1 MATAKYKRNK
11 DGIFAIKAWDGT
23 YNPDGT
29 KHRIHLKS
37 KKSSRDLENQVNA
50 LREKVESGQNVI
62 R

>member
-11 DGIFAIKAWDGT
+11 DGIFATKAWDGT

-37 KKSSRDLENQVNA
+37 KKSSRD
-50 LREKVESGQNVI
+50 
-62 R
+62 